1 MGRKSKTKKNKGTST
16 NNNNK
21 PPPPP
26 QLEKIVEPV
35 PVPQPSSSANDHN
48 QNKVETMETIPEFNQ
63 PSPSKEPDNAEENQE
78 QRIEQAEQEG
88 NEEKEKI
95 EQEEVEWC
103 IHFENSNAKLLMR
116 ALKHHHNCM
125 ECNKPAEFSCIH
137 PECLRKDQSNCC
149 ENLRHVMQ
157 HMTNKN
163 HPALVHYEYEV
174 ITCTKC
180 DAQISIEEFIHRH
193 SVKIKKNRRASLKT
207 ETLQLKGVTGYVN
220 YGNTCYLN
228 SVLQLLGH
236 CTPLVQY
243 LLELTPPGGWGKCPK
258 DVPKTVI
265 QMAIDQRIMNSPL
278 KRPFASPWN
287 IISCIRIEMPEFEC
301 FQQQDASEFL
311 RSLLDILDRDLKVC
325 QDYYN
330 KKRSVAT
337 GNPDADYLIALQD
350 RTTKT
355 VISSLFRGVLENQIR
370 CHTCGYRSCTYEN
383 FLFAK
388 KESEFFQDLSIP
400 IVGENEFEDMF
411 YKPTKK
417 VRKKKRVV
425 PPADESTSYYEGI
438 DPGFLVNKGIKNKIS
453 LDECLDMF
461 FENSVLCGENQ
472 YSCRKC
478 ERLVDATKT
487 VKAKE
492 LPEIILIQLKRFR
505 HTVYGCSKIGKIVEF
520 PLRSQDFGEW
530 TTNGE
535 SVVYDLVG
543 FVVHVGRNI
552 DCGHYVS
559 FCLNEQE
566 NQWYHYDDSTV
577 TRYDDT
583 EVAKNEPYILMYRKR
598 QDKNRS
604 PADNQKTESPFN
616 FFKVRHILNDKYSEA
631 WDVIEKSFEE
641 NYKCNKIPLDE
652 VPPAKQISPTDVA
665 ERKPKTVE
673 ENMRVFSKE
682 QTAEILAKTDVS
694 PEDLHQHV
702 SGLEQILED
711 LTNMLLPKKRKKN
724 GKNRTAKCPDG
735 QKQASKVKNVRKEKQ
750 EERKSQLGKQELEN
764 ETSDSAHP
772 QLYDS
777 QDTSRYKKSDDT
789 RLLKKDSHTAPLA
802 QKTAENAEKYL
813 PEDLPQNKNSRK
825 ESKADT
831 KQETAENNANQ
842 IKNATMTSLVTQ
854 TPVKTGPKRTDE
866 NLSPVKNSS
875 GTRKSRRW
883 EHDQTSATTSTTER
897 APEEISEAADPRKT
911 EQESSSQQR
920 RWRSATPHVKKRR
933 IPGIDEETRLQVEKE
948 IKMVIESLEKW
959 LKVVMKKEWMKHQ
972 DLHGT
977 EY

>member
-1 MGRKSKTKKNKGTST
+1 MGRKSKRKQNKEAST

-21 PPPPP
+21 PPPPHP
-26 QLEKIVEPV
+26 EKIVEPV
-35 PVPQPSSSANDHN
+35 PEPQPSSSGSSANDHN
-48 QNKVETMETIPEFNQ
+48 QNKVETATVHELNQ
-63 PSPSKEPDNAEENQE
+63 PPLSKEPDNDKAHQE
-78 QRIEQAEQEG
+78 QRVEQAEQAEQED
-88 NEEKEKI
+88 NEEKAQK

-103 IHFENSNAKLLMR
+103 IHFENSNAKLLIR

-149 ENLRHVMQ
+149 ENLRHVMP

-193 SVKIKKNRRASLKT
+193 SVKIKKNKKPSSKT
-207 ETLQLKGVTGYVN
+207 EALQLKGVTGYVN

-370 CHTCGYRSCTYEN
+370 CHTCGYRSFTYEN
-383 FLFAK
+383 FL
-388 KESEFFQDLSIP
+388 DLSIP

-530 TTNGE
+530 TTSGE
-535 SVVYDLVG
+535 SEVYDLVG

-604 PADNQKTESPFN
+604 PADNQQTESPFN
-616 FFKVRHILNDKYSEA
+616 FFKFRHILNDKYSEA

-652 VPPAKQISPTDVA
+652 GPPAKQISTMDVA
-665 ERKPKTVE
+665 EGKPKTVE
-673 ENMRVFSKE
+673 ENLRVFSKE
-682 QTAEILAKTDVS
+682 ETAAILAKTDVS

-702 SGLEQILED
+702 SDLEQILED
-711 LTNMLLPKKRKKN
+711 LTNMLLPKKTKKS
-724 GKNRTAKCPDG
+724 GKTRTAKSPDG
-735 QKQASKVKNVRKEKQ
+735 QEQSSKVKNVRKEKQ
-750 EERKSQLGKQELEN
+750 HERKSQMGKQELEN

-777 QDTSRYKKSDDT
+777 QDTSRSKKSDDT
-789 RLLKKDSHTAPLA
+789 RLLEENSRTAPLS
-802 QKTAENAEKYL
+802 QTTVDKAEKNL
-813 PEDLPQNKNSRK
+813 PEDLPQNKKSRK

-831 KQETAENNANQ
+831 KQKTNNANQ
-842 IKNATMTSLVTQ
+842 IENATMTSLVTQ
-854 TPVKTGPKRTDE
+854 TPVKTGPRKTDE
-866 NLSPVKNSS
+866 NLSPVKNTS
-875 GTRKSRRW
+875 GKRKSRKC
-883 EHDQTSATTSTTER
+883 EHDHTSASTSTTEKLHEEKS
-897 APEEISEAADPRKT
+897 EEISPIET
-911 EQESSSQQR
+911 QNQESSSKQR

-959 LKVVMKKEWMKHQ
+959 LKVVMKKEWMKQQ
-972 DLHGT
+972 DLHET